1 MCARAHTHT
10 HRGKRNQ
17 RVKRW
22 RKNGRQKN
30 RDRGRKEEESDQ
42 AGGRIRVG
50 GKKNLKM
57 ARLKIFFIFSYTGS
71 LFWQKG
77 SGACRLSSPC
87 GILAAQPGMEP
98 VSPTLGGGFF
108 TAGPPGK
115 SRKWLSIHR
124 SGLKSFES

>member
-1 MCARAHTHT
+1 MEEKWKTE
-10 HRGKRNQ
+10 KQ
-17 RVKRW
+17 RQ
-22 RKNGRQKN
+22 RQ
-30 RDRGRKEEESDQ
+30 E
-42 AGGRIRVG
+42 GGRIRSGRWENKSG
-50 GKKNLKM
+50 GKKKNLKM